1 MFYIPSFL
9 RLSGRLRTQSR
20 PRDLLLID
28 KIFPELIRGFVVKK
42 KKIERAFAVICLL
55 LGIEAY
61 AADDFESL
69 AQKCAPQV
77 AVDTLR
83 AIVKTESAFNPF
95 AIGIVP
101 KPELKE
107 VNDEL
112 ISRRH
117 DTLESSVA
125 LAEDLRAHGY
135 TFAVGLAQI
144 NTVHLPGLGLSLK
157 QAFDPCT
164 NLKAAA
170 SILTSCYQRALK
182 VSKDK
187 PRALKDSFSCYYS
200 GGFSVGYRHGYVDK
214 VLRNAGIAIPEQPS
228 VPSIQETLNPDS
240 VVPHEDKKAK
250 TGETDGLVIS
260 KKDRASR
267 DKGLVF

>member
-170 SILTSCYQRALK
+170 SILTSCY
-182 VSKDK
+182 
-187 PRALKDSFSCYYS
+187 YS